1 MEQRAEINRYV
12 YHVTEKS
19 NRESILKKGLFQSG
33 GNYQNISNAVYAHNG
48 VIPQYCWYP
57 WNIDWLSTRLLDE
70 YDYWRIDTRK
80 LGAVWFFDHV
90 MYKDSFSR
98 PINNTLYVYT
108 KNHIPAECLT
118 LFTHQESKEYFYQ
131 KDGVAHV
138 RRLPEFRQHVWNH
151 NSKMKYLSEVIDEK
165 KYQLEISDRY

>member
-1 MEQRAEINRYV
+1 MEQRAIINRYV
-12 YHVTEKS
+12 YHVAHRKV
-19 NRESILKKGLFQSG
+19 RESILKKGLIQSAVDHF
-33 GNYQNISNAVYAHNG
+33 NIPNAVYANNG
-48 VIPQYCWYP
+48 IIPEYCWYP
-57 WNIDWLSTRLLDE
+57 WIIYWEYLLEDF
-70 YDYWRIDTRK
+70 DFWRIDTLK
-80 LGAVWFFDHV
+80 LGAAWFVDRV
-90 MYKDSFSR
+90 MYKDSCAKSES
-98 PINNTLYVYT
+98 TLYVYT

-165 KYQLEISDRY
+165 IYQLEISDRY